1 MTPPP
6 LTPPPPMS
14 PATPMSPGSYRASDA
29 DRDQVAEVLH
39 TAYAEGRIT
48 LDEHA
53 ERTQAVLEA
62 KTFDDLIGLT
72 ADLVPQQSLPVHRDG
87 TGRQLVVTEGANP
100 DSDKMSTVM
109 STIKRDGSWRVRAHS
124 IANNVMG
131 DIKLD
136 LTEAT
141 FDAPVVEITGTQLM
155 GSLMLRVPTG
165 VTIVDE
171 VTNILGETTIKDVGE
186 PDPTKPTIVLRGTNI
201 MSDIKVRGPKPPK
214 KPSRWRKALT

>member
-1 MTPPP
+1 MAPP
-6 LTPPPPMS
+6 LRRRAASPTTPVG
-14 PATPMSPGSYRASDA
+14 PGRFRASDA

-48 LDEHA
+48 LEEHA
-53 ERTQAVLEA
+53 ERTQAALEA
-62 KTFDDLIGLT
+62 KTFDDLTGLT
-72 ADLVPQQSLPVHRDG
+72 ADLVPQQSLPVHRDS
-87 TGRQLVVTEGANP
+87 TGRQLVITEGANP
-100 DSDKMSTVM
+100 NSDKFSTVM
-109 STIKRDGSWRVRAHS
+109 STVKRDGNWRVRAHS

-141 FDAPVVEITGTQLM
+141 FDAPVVEISGTQLM
-155 GSLMLRVPTG
+155 GSLVLRVPAG

-171 VTNILGETTIKDVGE
+171 VTNVLGETTVKDVGE
-186 PDPTKPTIVLRGTNI
+186 PDPAMPTIVLRGTNI

-214 KPSRWRKALT
+214 KWSRWRKALP